1 MITSFILKGHGI
13 YQVAAMSGTHKSG
26 IAYEPEQKYLDS
38 GMARIEKSTEKLVS
52 KGKLSSEDAAAVLG
66 RVDFTTDVTKL
77 KDVDFV
83 CEAVIENMYLKKGI
97 YKELS
102 EVRQPVCF
110 LVPTRVVFPLRK
122 WRKPPIVLKS
132 LWEYIS
138 PILSNAC
145 PWWKLLTT
153 NTPIRRSWTEPW
165 HGSKILAKR
174 VSPVETLLVS
184 LSIDF

>member
-66 RVDFTTDVTKL
+66 RVDSTTDVTKL

-83 CEAVIENMYLKKGI
+83 CEAVIADMDLKTRI

-102 EVRQPVCF
+102 AVCQPDCIF
-110 LVPTRVVFPLRK
+110 G
-122 WRKPPIVLKS
+122 
-132 LWEYIS
+132 
-138 PILSNAC
+138 SN
-145 PWWKLLTT
+145 T
-153 NTPIRRSWTEPW
+153 S
-165 HGSKILAKR
+165 
-174 VSPVETLLVS
+174 S
-184 LSIDF
+184 LSITEMAEATNRPEKFVGIHFSNPVQRMPLVEVINNKYTDPAVMDRAVAWVEDIGKTCVTC